1 MASFAS
7 VAIKFSADL
16 SSFSSGVQNA
26 TRTMDQ
32 AGKKMQNIGKQMSL
46 AITAPLV
53 GLGTLAVKNFDIQ
66 AKAIAQ
72 VEQGLKTTENQVGKT
87 SAELQKMASD
97 LQNTSL
103 FGDEAILKDVTA
115 QLLTFTNI
123 AGTQFERTQQAALD
137 LATRLD
143 GDLKS
148 ASIQLGK
155 ALNDPVANL
164 SALSRSGIQFSEDQ
178 KKTINALVETN
189 RLADAQTIILD
200 ELQKQYGG
208 SAKAA
213 ADAGTGAFKQ
223 LSNSIG
229 DLTESF
235 GQIIA
240 EGLRPF
246 IDRLKGV
253 VQVIE
258 KLSPETKKLIV
269 VVAAFAASLGPVLI
283 ITGTLIRNISTVI
296 PLITR
301 LGVVLAANPY
311 TAAALAIAAIAT
323 AFYVFND
330 NAKEAIKVQSTLS
343 QVSDTAAKS
352 IASEKARLE
361 ELLFTARDEK
371 LAKEQ
376 RLKAIQELNKISPKY
391 LGDLTIETI
400 NTNAAREAI
409 EKYNAELLRT
419 ATIKAAQEKLTALQ
433 AKLIDEELAQ
443 SKGRRDLQKEINELS
458 KSSNQADFDK
468 LQLLKKIQNQ
478 NTQVGGISKK
488 LQEDRIAGIKA
499 ETQELLELIKSNGI
513 YTDTIVN
520 TPKPK
525 GIEGRRKVT
534 TVNTIKT
541 EGANIL
547 SPLDALVAKL
557 PTQEKIISET
567 TGRITGD
574 FEYIY
579 AVANSVGD
587 AVGDAFELLGNNVAK
602 GLGLASDGFEGF
614 VGGLFSTITKLIS
627 LMLASSISQ
636 SIAGATASGTAT
648 GPAAVFTTP
657 AFIATAVGGVLSA
670 FAAIPKFATGGI
682 VPGNLTSGD
691 RTLIRANAGELILN
705 AAQQNNLARQ
715 LGGGSGSTV
724 GRLTTKISGKDL
736 QIVLDREA
744 KSNKRR

>member
-1 MASFAS
+1 MGAFSEL
-7 VAIKFSADL
+7 AIKFSADL
-16 SSFSSGVQNA
+16 SSFSSGVENA

-240 EGLRPF
+240 EGLIPF

-269 VVAAFAASLGPVLI
+269 VVAAFAASLGPLLI
-283 ITGTLIRNISTVI
+283 ITGTLIRNVTTLI
-296 PLITR
+296 PLMKG
-301 LGVVLAANPY
+301 LGV
-311 TAAALAIAAIAT
+311 AIASNPIGLIAT
-323 AFYVFND
+323 AVAAVAGTVFVASSRFKSLTDATEEYALIN
-330 NAKEAIKVQSTLS
+330 V
-343 QVSDTAAKS
+343 TASES
-352 IASEKARLE
+352 IASEKAEMEKSLAVAKNQIVSKE
-361 ELLFTARDEK
+361 ERI
-371 LAKEQ
+371 
-376 RLKAIQELNKISPKY
+376 KAIKRLNSLSPEY
-391 LGDLTIETI
+391 LGNLNLETI
-400 NTNAAREAI
+400 NTESAKIATD
-409 EKYNAELLRT
+409 KYVDSLLQK
-419 ATIKAAQEKLTALQ
+419 AKVMAAQDKLVEVQKQLLDLQLGQNDAAKPSVWQSLSNAIFSFGNSTKFATKSGLTIVENMTEEEKQLNALQNKLTSFLQTNNALV
-433 AKLIDEELAQ
+433 
-443 SKGRRDLQKEINELS
+443 
-458 KSSNQADFDK
+458 SSNKNVASSF
-468 LQLLKKIQNQ
+468 
-478 NTQVGGISKK
+478 
-488 LQEDRIAGIKA
+488 EA
-499 ETQELLELIKSNGI
+499 
-513 YTDTIVN
+513 VN
-520 TPKPK
+520 SQSL
-525 GIEGRRKVT
+525 GRRKIT